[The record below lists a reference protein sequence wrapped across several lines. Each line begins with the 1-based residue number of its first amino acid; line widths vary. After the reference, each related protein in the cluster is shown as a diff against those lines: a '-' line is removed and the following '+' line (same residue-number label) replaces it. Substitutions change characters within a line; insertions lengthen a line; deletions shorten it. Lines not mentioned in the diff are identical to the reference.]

1 MSMEHSSILERTK
14 SSFRTIL
21 ESERLGNVDV
31 SVRVIPLTPE
41 EAIGDPTRRD
51 FPIII
56 GKERVIEADVL
67 GTKGQA
73 FTDSPQMYE
82 GTLQEIANLELRNNQ
97 ERAVYIAALNAT
109 LSHLGLITGTIHCKD
124 DDPESCALEIADTV
138 AGRWGEVT
146 VGLIGL
152 NPAIAE
158 HLVERFGR
166 ERVHMTDLCRDN
178 VGKKKFGVEVWD
190 GLTRTADLVRH
201 SDVVIFTGTT
211 LVNATFDSIWENIRA
226 LGRHYLVYGI
236 TAAGVCHL
244 LRFDRIC
251 PCGRDG

>member
-1 MSMEHSSILERTK
+1 MSVERSLILERAK
-14 SSFRTIL
+14 NSFGTIL
-21 ESERLGNVDV
+21 ENERIGNVDV
-31 SVRVIPLTPE
+31 SVRVVPLTPE
-41 EAIGDPTRRD
+41 EAIGDPKRRD
-51 FPIII
+51 FPIVI

-82 GTLQEIANLELRNNQ
+82 GTLQGIANLELISNQ
-97 ERAVYIAALNAT
+97 ERAVFIAALNAT
-109 LSHLGLITGTIHCKD
+109 LSHLGLITGTVHCKD
-124 DDPESCALEIADTV
+124 DDPESCALEIAETV
-138 AGRWGEVT
+138 AGRWGDVT

-158 HLVERFGR
+158 RLVEKFGP
-166 ERVHMTDLCRDN
+166 ERVRLTDLCRDN

-190 GLTRTADLVRH
+190 GVTRTTDLVRH
-201 SDVVIFTGTT
+201 SDVVVFTGTT
-211 LVNATFDSIWENIRA
+211 LVNATFDSIWESIRT
-226 LGRHYLVYGI
+226 LGKHYLVFGI

-244 LRFDRIC
+244 LGFDRIC